1 MKQQQA
7 GNNSDAKRVQAR
19 SITYLHLIPLA
30 EFIVS
35 HFKKKINKYILY
47 GNCWVMAWTT
57 GWSPEARTES
67 AVGAQ
72 VKAIH
77 GAWLHPS

>member
-35 HFKKKINKYILY
+35 HFKKK
-47 GNCWVMAWTT
+47 
-57 GWSPEARTES
+57 
-67 AVGAQ
+67 
-72 VKAIH
+72 
-77 GAWLHPS
+77 